1 MSFDNWHLKISSQCF
16 LFFFSSLPTPFS
28 FFPSFLFTL
37 FFFFLSGI
45 LQLKPSNVSLWLA
58 SVKLQFDK
66 NIPEL
71 MLKFFIATYHV
82 VYDFSLSPSWW
93 CFFWQVVPG
102 GIYQFFLLLVSITLI
117 SSFIFGIS
125 FFPVCLLCQAD
136 GFYFLLYL

>member
-1 MSFDNWHLKISSQCF
+1 MFSF
-16 LFFFSSLPTPFS
+16 LFFLPSHPIFLLSFLPFYIIF
-28 FFPSFLFTL
+28 FFPF
-37 FFFFLSGI
+37 GV
-45 LQLKPSNVSLWLA
+45 LQFKPSNVSLWLA